1 MDKIVLDGIS
11 FNDDGKPKFKYSLSI
26 EENLEM
32 KMYSQDFLVPAA
44 KLSHITNSGKIERHS
59 DISNIL
65 AFLNNYSDMPANPED
80 VLDHCVLKLTK
91 VLEES
96 QNIDEVKS
104 KKISFLIE
112 QLQLANQA
120 VHSRRYSTNFLWAA
134 IGWLK
139 TSPVLY
145 KLLLDDGLLTLPSC
159 SYLKQLSGA
168 FSLESGLSSSTTAY
182 LMEQI
187 KTLSDR
193 EKTVALAI
201 DEVSRY
207 VTHTLR
213 SH

>member
-1 MDKIVLDGIS
+1 
-11 FNDDGKPKFKYSLSI
+11 
-26 EENLEM
+26 M
-32 KMYSQDFLVPAA
+32 KLYSQDFLLPAT
-44 KLSHITNSGKIERHS
+44 KVSHITNSGKIERQS

-65 AFLNNYSDMPANPED
+65 AFLNNFSDMPANPED
-80 VLDHCVLKLTK
+80 VVDHCVLKLTK

-104 KKISFLIE
+104 KKISFLVE
-112 QLQLANQA
+112 QLQLANQT

-145 KLLLDDGLLTLPSC
+145 KLLIDDGFLTLPSC

-168 FSLESGLSSSTTAY
+168 FSLESGLSPSATAY
-182 LMEQI
+182 LTERI
-187 KTLSDR
+187 KTLSDQ

-201 DEVSRY
+201 DEVIRY
-207 VTHTLR
+207 VKHFTLG
-213 SH
+213 SHYLAFFSDSQVLLVNKTLVYFG